1 MENDQSIGLLRRK
14 DNHIRRMRI
23 REESITLNISSRA
36 ISDCCCSSNL
46 PDRNG
51 ERERAGKKTKELCY
65 RYIEQKQI
73 VLMGIDKKKRRKKT
87 NESENI
93 EKSQILDR

>member
-51 ERERAGKKTKELCY
+51 EREREKKTKELCY

-73 VLMGIDKKKRRKKT
+73 VLMGIDKKKKRKK
-87 NESENI
+87 NERERKEPN
-93 EKSQILDR
+93 LG